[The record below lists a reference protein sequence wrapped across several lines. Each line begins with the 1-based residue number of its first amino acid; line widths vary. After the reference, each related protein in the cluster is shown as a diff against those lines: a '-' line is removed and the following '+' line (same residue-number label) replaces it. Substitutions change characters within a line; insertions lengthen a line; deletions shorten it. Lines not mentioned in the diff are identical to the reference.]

1 MALEVR
7 MAQSV
12 NLGGVFTPTGTNLKL
27 NRLGYGTLQL
37 AGEMAWGPPRDHDEA
52 IRVVREAVRL
62 GVSHIDTSDFYG
74 PHIANEIIREAIHPY
89 PKSLTIATKVGILRG
104 PDKSWVKAVSAQ
116 QLTAAVHDN
125 LKRLAL
131 DALEIVY
138 LRVGEGRGT
147 NDDSIAEPLAA
158 LVKLRE
164 QGLIRHIG
172 LSNITPRQFAESQS
186 IADIVCVQNHY
197 NLAYR
202 KDDALL
208 DDLGRRGI
216 AFVPFFPLGGVRP
229 LRSPILDEAAKSV
242 GATTR
247 QVASAWL
254 LQRSPNILV
263 IGGTSS
269 VDHLR
274 DNLKAA
280 NLKLTPEIIAQLNGI
295 GTKEKSEWRAPVAK
309 P

>member
-1 MALEVR
+1 V
-7 MAQSV
+7 
-12 NLGGVFTPTGTNLKL
+12 T
-27 NRLGYGTLQL
+27 
-37 AGEMAWGPPRDHDEA
+37 
-52 IRVVREAVRL
+52 
-62 GVSHIDTSDFYG
+62 
-74 PHIANEIIREAIHPY
+74 
-89 PKSLTIATKVGILRG
+89 
-104 PDKSWVKAVSAQ
+104 AVSAQ
-116 QLTAAVHDN
+116 ELTSAVHDN
-125 LKRLAL
+125 LKHLGL

-138 LRVGEGRGT
+138 LRIGAGRGT
-147 NDDSIAEPLAA
+147 NDNSIAEPLST

-172 LSNITPRQFAESQS
+172 LSNITHRQFAESQS
-186 IADIVCVQNHY
+186 ITDIIGVQNHY
-197 NLAYR
+197 NLAHR

-208 DDLGRRGI
+208 DDLARRGI
-216 AFVPFFPLGGVRP
+216 AFVPFFPLGGGFTP

-242 GATTR
+242 GATTI

-280 NLKLTPEIIAQLNGI
+280 NLKLTPEIVVQLNGI
-295 GTKEKSEWRAPVAK
+295 GTKEKSEWRAPVGK

>member
-1 MALEVR
+1 M
-7 MAQSV
+7 
-12 NLGGVFTPTGTNLKL
+12 
-27 NRLGYGTLQL
+27 
-37 AGEMAWGPPRDHDEA
+37 
-52 IRVVREAVRL
+52 
-62 GVSHIDTSDFYG
+62 
-74 PHIANEIIREAIHPY
+74 
-89 PKSLTIATKVGILRG
+89 TIC
-104 PDKSWVKAVSAQ
+104 
-116 QLTAAVHDN
+116 
-125 LKRLAL
+125 KRLAL
-131 DALEIVY
+131 DDLDIVY
-138 LRVGEGRGT
+138 LRVGDGRGT
-147 NDDSIAEPLAA
+147 NDDSIAEPLAT

-216 AFVPFFPLGGVRP
+216 AFVPFFPLGGFTP

-280 NLKLTPEIIAQLNGI
+280 NLKLTPEIVAQLNGI
-295 GTKEKSEWRAPVAK
+295 GTKEKSKGRAPVGK

>member
-7 MAQSV
+7 MAQPV
-12 NLGGVFTPTGTNLKL
+12 NLGGVFTPTGTDLKL

-62 GVSHIDTSDFYG
+62 GVNHIDTSDFYG
-74 PHIANEIIREAIHPY
+74 PHIANEIIREAIYPY

-104 PDKSWVKAVSAQ
+104 RDKSWVKAVSAQ

-125 LKRLAL
+125 RKRLAL
-131 DALEIVY
+131 DDLDIVY
-138 LRVGEGRGT
+138 LRVGDGRGT
-147 NDDSIAEPLAA
+147 NDDLIAEPLST

-172 LSNITPRQFAESQS
+172 LSNITPRQFAELQS

-216 AFVPFFPLGGVRP
+216 AFVPFFPLGGFTP

-280 NLKLTPEIIAQLNGI
+280 NLKLTPEIVAQLNGI
-295 GTKEKSEWRAPVAK
+295 GTKEKSKGRAPVGK